1 MFFIV
6 NTTKQS
12 LSIADLKLILG
23 PRQGIDLDVKYSR
36 DQIDKSSGLKSLV
49 SKSMISIKNKTEPSV
64 ETKFI
69 QEVHNHNEFNAEKMK
84 MGIMNGLKEVIAE
97 SIPSQSPPVQ
107 QSQPQQSPNMDMEA
121 LARMIASMMP
131 QGQQVAQKENYTYQ
145 DEEVKVDDG
154 VLADIHSRAASKIVK
169 GVESGESNFD
179 TEKTNNDID
188 DNIGELEDLLGEIN
202 RRKI

>member
-36 DQIDKSSGLKSLV
+36 DQIDKSQGLKSLI
-49 SKSMISIKNKTEPSV
+49 SKGMISVKNKTEPAT
-64 ETKFI
+64 ETRFI

-84 MGIMNGLKEVIAE
+84 LEIMNGLKEAIAE
-97 SIPSQSPPVQ
+97 SLPSQAPQVQ
-107 QSQPQQSPNMDMEA
+107 QQPQQSPNIDMEA
-121 LARMIASMMP
+121 LAKMIASMMP
-131 QGQQVAQKENYTYQ
+131 QGQQVAQSENFVSQ
-145 DEEVKVDDG
+145 DEDVKVDDG

-169 GVESGESNFD
+169 GVESGESNFN

-188 DNIGELEDLLGEIN
+188 DNIGELEDLLG
-202 RRKI
+202 